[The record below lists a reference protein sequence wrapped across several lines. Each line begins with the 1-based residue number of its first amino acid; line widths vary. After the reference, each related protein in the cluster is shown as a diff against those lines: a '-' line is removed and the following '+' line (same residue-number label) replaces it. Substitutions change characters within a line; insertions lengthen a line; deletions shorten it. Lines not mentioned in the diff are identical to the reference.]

1 MIKMAKGKKKNESR
15 LVYIPFVA
23 LIIVIVIFFAIGF
36 RSSSPTVSAESAFT
50 NIVKVSSVDYA
61 PNGTTQVY
69 FISWYGCPY
78 GATLSW
84 PLYLALTHYG
94 NVSVEPHLSLAEPD
108 LGGAI
113 PGLLFENFQPNSSV
127 QFHFYYIYNQYL
139 NATPS
144 GQPLNGEAIQ
154 IGLQELQTSAPNWVF
169 NLVKEYQL
177 NKTTVLYNNNQL
189 PIALGSP
196 IPHLVTTL
204 IVTGPGGTWILLGY
218 PKSLPPSQV
227 ISISH
232 DPSQILSE
240 IKSGNVPSP
249 IEATSQTIYQVI
261 QKASES

>member
-1 MIKMAKGKKKNESR
+1 
-15 LVYIPFVA
+15 
-23 LIIVIVIFFAIGF
+23 
-36 RSSSPTVSAESAFT
+36 
-50 NIVKVSSVDYA
+50 
-61 PNGTTQVY
+61 
-69 FISWYGCPY
+69 
-78 GATLSW
+78 
-84 PLYLALTHYG
+84 
-94 NVSVEPHLSLAEPD
+94 
-108 LGGAI
+108 
-113 PGLLFENFQPNSSV
+113 
-127 QFHFYYIYNQYL
+127 
-139 NATPS
+139 
-144 GQPLNGEAIQ
+144 
-154 IGLQELQTSAPNWVF
+154 QELQTSAPNWVF